1 VKLRN
6 ATTKYIPR
14 PGHITLGTHH
24 ASQARCPADT
34 GLSKSGA
41 AEAVE
46 LVLASSSPAISAVTV
61 VVVAVGRA
69 SLSALVTLVMLVTV
83 VCGRGDKV
91 GRNIEVVL
99 CAEEDM
105 LVGADGRP
113 VALRRGLEMVDV
125 LSLEE
130 LLQKREPMG
139 ADGWLQ
145 GGVVEVEV
153 DCAAVTMA
161 APSAKMI
168 VGSILGIVLWEMR
181 VGEEVLADIFSFY
194 SSTYEDIRCSHVRG
208 RAWRVWNVGLGVS
221 T

>member
-24 ASQARCPADT
+24 ASHARRPADT

-46 LVLASSSPAISAVTV
+46 LVLAEASPAISAVS

-99 CAEEDM
+99 CAEEDV

-145 GGVVEVEV
+145 GGVV
-153 DCAAVTMA
+153 
-161 APSAKMI
+161 P
-168 VGSILGIVLWEMR
+168 
-181 VGEEVLADIFSFY
+181 
-194 SSTYEDIRCSHVRG
+194 
-208 RAWRVWNVGLGVS
+208 
-221 T
+221 